1 MTTPKSKIAQAIA
14 LVTASIAV
22 SAVAQGQSGET
33 PLEELTVTGIV
44 PENTNTTPGTVV
56 VLDALTFERTRPFS
70 IKEALENVAGVN
82 VIGEDVFSTHLN
94 IGMRGLNPRRSAR
107 ILLLEDGLPLF
118 LAPYGDPSAHY
129 SPPLDR
135 VERIEIVKGSSQVLY
150 GPQTIGGVINFVSKP
165 VPRDGWGGSI
175 TVEAGNNSFENI
187 NVNAGVGNERGG
199 ILVSVL
205 DKSGD
210 GIRENHALGIEE
222 YSIKGMYQLTE
233 DQSITARYSHFEENS
248 NVSETG
254 LSLAE
259 FERNPYQAPTGKV
272 DRFIQ
277 ERKTFQ
283 LLHDIALS
291 NAASLSTQVYHVN
304 NERASFRQVNG
315 PGENIELCPA
325 GTDFA
330 DVAGLEEELAVT
342 EANSTICGGRWRPRE
357 FDYWGIEP
365 RLTIDHDWFG
375 SESQLIAGFRY
386 HDEDIARN
394 QFRGYDSRFQSLAFA
409 RTYANVDE
417 DDGRAGWHNELIETQ
432 VEARSFYLRN
442 TFTFGDWIV
451 TPGFRF
457 EDVQMTTDYV
467 RTEGAAPT
475 NPEKRGTTSFT
486 EFLPG
491 IGVNFNGFQN
501 TEIFAGI
508 HKGFAPARPSRE
520 VDAEEPDASF
530 LATDPEE
537 SWNFELG
544 VRTTAIPGAQL
555 SATLFH
561 TDFSEIVIQTETGRF
576 VNAGASVQ
584 AGIEMAGRL
593 DLGTLSNTGH
603 NIYVEGNYTNLFTAE
618 FTNSQIVYDEEGEE
632 VLETASFDDGN
643 RLPYA
648 PKQMLT
654 LGLGYESPS
663 RAFDTRLAINY
674 VSEQFVDAANTR
686 IVSASGM
693 EGEMPSYSLVSF
705 NMNYRPNEQWTLFLS
720 AQNLGDRD
728 YLASRVDGMVA
739 GRQRQVTGGI
749 RFTF

>member
-1 MTTPKSKIAQAIA
+1 MKTLKSPLA
-14 LVTASIAV
+14 L
-22 SAVAQGQSGET
+22 AVAFAVGAFSAGTSVQAQGESDQ
-33 PLEELTVTGIV
+33 LEVVTVTGIV
-44 PENTNTTPGTVV
+44 PEKTDTTPGAVV
-56 VLDALTFERTRPFS
+56 VLDKLTLERTRPFS
-70 IKEALENVAGVN
+70 VKEALENVAGVN

-107 ILLLEDGLPLF
+107 ILLLEDGMPLF
-118 LAPYGDPSAHY
+118 LSPYGDPSAHY

-150 GPQTIGGVINFVSKP
+150 GPQTIGGVINFVTKP
-165 VPRDGWGGSI
+165 VPRDGWGGSV
-175 TVEAGNNSFENI
+175 TLEAGNNSFENI
-187 NVNAGVGNERGG
+187 NVNVGVGNERGG
-199 ILVSVL
+199 ILLSIL

-210 GIRENHALGIEE
+210 GIRANHELGIEE
-222 YSIKGMYQLTE
+222 YTVKGVYQLA
-233 DQSITARYSHFEENS
+233 DNQSLTARYSQFEENS

-259 FERNPYQAPTGKV
+259 FQDDPYQAPTGNV

-277 ERKTFQ
+277 KRKTFQ
-283 LLHDIALS
+283 LVHDLAFS
-291 NAASLSTQVYHVN
+291 EHANVSTQVYHVD

-325 GTDFA
+325 GPGFA
-330 DVAGLEEELAVT
+330 DVAGVEEELAVT
-342 EANSTICGGRWRPRE
+342 EANSAICGGRWRPRE
-357 FDYWGIEP
+357 FEYWGFEP
-365 RLTIDHDWFG
+365 RLTLDHNLLGVDG
-375 SESQLIAGFRY
+375 QLIAGFRY
-386 HDEDIARN
+386 HTEDIARN

-409 RTYANVDE
+409 RSYTGVDE
-417 DDGRAGWHNELIETQ
+417 DDGRAGWHNELIETE
-432 VEARSFYLRN
+432 VDARSFYLRN
-442 TFTFGDWIV
+442 AFNIGNWVV

-457 EDVQMTTDYV
+457 EDVRVTTDYV

-475 NPEKRGTTSFT
+475 NPEKRNTSSFT

-491 IGVNFNGFQN
+491 IGINYNGFEN

-537 SWNFELG
+537 SWNIEVG
-544 VRTTAIPGAQL
+544 VRSTALKGTQF

-561 TDFSEIVIQTETGRF
+561 TDFSEIVIQTEAGRF
-576 VNAGASVQ
+576 INAGESVQ
-584 AGIEMAGRL
+584 TGIEMAGRV
-593 DLGTLSNTGH
+593 DFGVINNTAH
-603 NIYVEGNYTNLFTAE
+603 NLYIEGNYTNLFTAE
-618 FTNSQIVYDEEGEE
+618 FTNSQIVYDEEGEDI
-632 VLETASFDDGN
+632 LETASFQDGN

-654 LGLGYESPS
+654 LGVGYESPS
-663 RAFDTRLAINY
+663 RQFDARLAVNY

-686 IVSASGM
+686 VVSDNGM
-693 EGEMPSYSLVSF
+693 EGKIPSYSLTSLS
-705 NMNYRPNEQWTLFLS
+705 MNYRPTEQWMLFLS
-720 AQNLGDRD
+720 VQNLGDRE

-739 GRQRQVTGGI
+739 GRERQITGGV

>member
-1 MTTPKSKIAQAIA
+1 MTTPKSKIARAIA

-22 SAVAQGQSGET
+22 SAVAQGQDGEA

-44 PENTNTTPGTVV
+44 PDNTNTTPGAVV
-56 VLDALTFERTRPFS
+56 VLDALTLERTRPFS

-175 TVEAGNNSFENI
+175 TLEAGNNSFENI

-222 YSIKGMYQLTE
+222 YSVKGMYQLTK
-233 DQSITARYSHFEENS
+233 DQSVTARYSHFEENS

-259 FERNPYQAPTGKV
+259 FESDPYQAPTGKV

-283 LLHDIALS
+283 LVHDIALS
-291 NAASLSTQVYHVN
+291 NAASLSTQIYHVK

-315 PGENIELCPA
+315 PGENIELCPG

-365 RLTIDHDWFG
+365 RLTVDHDWFG
-375 SESQLIAGFRY
+375 SEGQLIAGFRY

-394 QFRGYDSRFQSLAFA
+394 QFRGYDSRFQSLDFA

-442 TFTFGDWIV
+442 TFTFGDWVV

-491 IGVNFNGFQN
+491 IGINFNGFEN

-544 VRTTAIPGAQL
+544 VRTTAIRGAQL

-561 TDFSEIVIQTETGRF
+561 TDFSEIVIQTEAGRF
-576 VNAGASVQ
+576 INAGASVQ
-584 AGIEMAGRL
+584 TGIEMAGRL
-593 DLGTLSNTGH
+593 DFGTMRNTGH
-603 NIYVEGNYTNLFTAE
+603 NLYVEGNYTNLFTAE

-632 VLETASFDDGN
+632 ILETASFDDGN

-686 IVSASGM
+686 IVSANGM

-720 AQNLGDRD
+720 AQNLGDRE